1 MLTWSWGLFCFSC
14 CPTRELS
21 GGAHGVGRG
30 HSWGDWPQLPK
41 EIFHTLPRHAEQ
53 WNMGRRGEVCQY
65 WLEFSR
71 LAVDEQLWDFCIICG
86 GFVLFFFEEFCF
98 SFYSTPFFLIKLCLS
113 QPMSFCTFT
122 LPVFSPS
129 QWWMG
134 SEPAAVWYLN
144 CLLGLNHDIT
154 SVRLWRFIK
163 MKSWKVWLIACW
175 MLQVNMK

>member
-1 MLTWSWGLFCFSC
+1 
-14 CPTRELS
+14 
-21 GGAHGVGRG
+21 
-30 HSWGDWPQLPK
+30 
-41 EIFHTLPRHAEQ
+41 
-53 WNMGRRGEVCQY
+53 MGRRGEICQY

-86 GFVLFFFEEFCF
+86 GFVWFLFEEFCF
-98 SFYSTPFFLIKLCLS
+98 SFYSIPFFLIKLCLS
-113 QPMSFCTFT
+113 QPMRFCTFA

-163 MKSWKVWLIACW
+163 MKSWKVCWLTAECCKLIW
-175 MLQVNMK
+175 NSILDSHMLSRAASGMLYTFLYTCFKSLLAYLETSPYSC